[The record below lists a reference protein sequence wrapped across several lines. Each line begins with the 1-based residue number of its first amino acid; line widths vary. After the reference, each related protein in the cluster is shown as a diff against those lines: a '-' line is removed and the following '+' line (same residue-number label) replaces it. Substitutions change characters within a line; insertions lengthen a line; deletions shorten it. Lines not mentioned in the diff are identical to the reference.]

1 MSCGANDKPMEIGQ
15 IGAIEPAHFRRVMSR
30 FATGVTVIVA
40 TANGETRGMTAN
52 AFMSGSLDPPLCV
65 ISIGRRAHMHLHLQA
80 ACRFSVNI
88 LAAGQEDYATH
99 FAGRPVPG
107 FAATFASLAGVPTL
121 AGASAQ
127 IAAEIAA
134 KHSCGDHTIFVGCI
148 RGMTADQRPPL
159 LHHAGRY
166 ATLGPVRAADT
177 PVPEF
182 W

>member
-1 MSCGANDKPMEIGQ
+1 MNVGRID
-15 IGAIEPAHFRRVMSR
+15 AIEPAHFRRVMSR

-52 AFMSGSLDPPLCV
+52 AFMSGSLEPPLCV
-65 ISIGRRAHMHLHLQA
+65 VSIAQRAHMHLHLHA
-80 ACRFSVNI
+80 ARSFSVNI

-99 FAGRPVPG
+99 FSGRPILG
-107 FAATFASLAGVPTL
+107 LAATFASLAGVPTL

-127 IAAEIAA
+127 IAAEIATN
-134 KHSCGDHTIFVGCI
+134 HSCGDHTIFIGCI
-148 RGMTADQRPPL
+148 RAMTTDERPPL
-159 LHHAGRY
+159 LYHAGRY
-166 ATLGPVRAADT
+166 AALGPTRAPDA